1 MTTDYQQTFYAI
13 AKRSIDV
20 VAGVIGILVFGV
32 PMLIAYVALKAEHPG
47 PAVFVQKRVGREGKL
62 FRMYK
67 FASMITRTEEEEKE
81 FFKKWQKEN
90 PELWERYKASNF
102 KLENDPRI
110 TKLGKFIRRTSIDEL
125 PQFFNILKG
134 EMSLVGPRA
143 YKPDELK
150 SYETGH
156 PEVQKDV
163 KVLTTVKPG
172 LTGLWQVSGRSEVD
186 FRDRVKLDAEYAR
199 RKSLLEDIKIIFK
212 TPIAVFKK
220 DGAY

>member
-125 PQFFNILKG
+125 PQFFNILK
-134 EMSLVGPRA
+134 
-143 YKPDELK
+143 
-150 SYETGH
+150 
-156 PEVQKDV
+156 
-163 KVLTTVKPG
+163 
-172 LTGLWQVSGRSEVD
+172 
-186 FRDRVKLDAEYAR
+186 
-199 RKSLLEDIKIIFK
+199 
-212 TPIAVFKK
+212 
-220 DGAY
+220 